1 MSAPARAR
9 SKAAIR
15 RENRQLRDAAAR
27 ATELAH
33 VEEIS
38 AKAAAKAWWPQW
50 ATALLAAV
58 VSLLV
63 AGGSAAVALSV
74 SRSDAERD
82 QAKEIRERRTQVYAE
97 YLVTARAYIEAAM
110 DLSRAARVADLHRK
124 KTATAASAPLAT
136 PSATEQ
142 ALADQSRIAAAAFY
156 RQADLVYVYGSDEAW
171 TAHKGIED
179 AVLPDYRP
187 NTTELTNPARVG
199 VAIQAFQ
206 SVFCREASP
215 KPRSGCG

>member
-38 AKAAAKAWWPQW
+38 AKAVAKAWWPQW

-58 VSLLV
+58 VSLLI

-74 SRSDAERD
+74 SRSDAKRD
-82 QAKEIRERRTQVYAE
+82 QAKEIRERRTQVYAD
-97 YLVTARAYIEAAM
+97 YLVKARAYTEVQLDLNRASRIAEFESKNTAA
-110 DLSRAARVADLHRK
+110 AASV
-124 KTATAASAPLAT
+124 AASAK
-136 PSATEQ
+136 EQ
-142 ALADQSRIAAAAFY
+142 ALADKSRIAAAAFY
-156 RQADLVYVYGSDEAW
+156 MQADLVYVYGSDEAW
-171 TAHKGIED
+171 NAHKGIES

-187 NTTELTNPARVG
+187 DAPALINPGRMD
-199 VAIQAFQ
+199 VAMQAFQ

-215 KPRSGCG
+215 QPRSGCG